1 MDFFI
6 IILSRRT
13 KLKCIKVKKGRWW
26 GTKIIIYIERILW
39 NSTYDILFDCIW
51 LPFLYCLF
59 CFSLMNIC
67 SSFTV
72 THYRFWMK
80 LSIGIDIHKL
90 FATELEL
97 NVRDVIC
104 KCRISRTPPPSNL
117 YNEIFF
123 KMGKTFYSVL
133 VY

>member
-1 MDFFI
+1 M
-6 IILSRRT
+6 SQSKEREMVRNQ
-13 KLKCIKVKKGRWW
+13 KN
-26 GTKIIIYIERILW
+26 YIEREFYGIQPMIYYP
-39 NSTYDILFDCIW
+39 TIW

-67 SSFTV
+67 NSFTV

-80 LSIGIDIHKL
+80 LSIGIYIHKL

-104 KCRISRTPPPSNL
+104 KCRISCTPPPSNL

>member
-1 MDFFI
+1 M
-6 IILSRRT
+6 
-13 KLKCIKVKKGRWW
+13 
-26 GTKIIIYIERILW
+26 IYYLIV
-39 NSTYDILFDCIW
+39 CIW
-51 LPFLYCLF
+51 LLFLYCLF

-67 SSFTV
+67 NFFIV
-72 THYRFWMK
+72 IYYRFWMK
-80 LSIGIDIHKL
+80 FSIGIYIYKL
-90 FATELEL
+90 FVIELEL

-104 KCRISRTPPPSNL
+104 KFRIFRISSLLNF